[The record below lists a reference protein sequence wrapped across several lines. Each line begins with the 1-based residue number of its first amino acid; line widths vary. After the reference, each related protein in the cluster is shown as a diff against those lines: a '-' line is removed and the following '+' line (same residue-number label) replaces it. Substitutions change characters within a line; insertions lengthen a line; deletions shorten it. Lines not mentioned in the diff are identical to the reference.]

1 MKLRER
7 WRKIVE
13 VLELG
18 YARQSITEMY
28 AGGYIDCKEYLKRIR
43 ELDENHDSL
52 E

>member
-28 AGGYIDCKEYLKRIR
+28 SDGYIDCKEYLKRIR
-43 ELDENHDSL
+43 ELDEKH

>member
-7 WRKIVE
+7 WRKLVE

-43 ELDENHDSL
+43 ELDE